1 MRTIL
6 LTRGLQGSGKS
17 TWVKENN
24 LEPYTLSADK
34 IRLLMQSPITN
45 IDGNLVI
52 SQKNDGKVWK
62 LLFEIL
68 EQRMERGEFIVV
80 DATHYKK
87 ELLQRYYNLIE
98 KYRYRAFIVDFTDVP
113 LETCLERN
121 SKRDKYKFVPE
132 EVIRKVS
139 AVFELEK
146 QNETC
151 REVSK
156 KFTIIKPDEVQNMFK
171 KEYLLKNYTDLYEK
185 IVVFGDIHGCI
196 EPLNNYFKKNNFR
209 DDYLYIFTGDYLDR
223 GIQNLEVLQFLQTI
237 YNKKNVILLEGNHE
251 VHLRKYSEKNCDINS
266 IKSGQFKNH
275 TIPQIES
282 FDKKELRQICRKFS
296 QLEYF
301 EFGINKYVVCHGG
314 IPCIPSI
321 LISTEELIKG
331 VGKYEEEEQIGKK
344 FGENTDCLHTLI
356 HGHRNI
362 FNNPAYRAD
371 YHYNLCDTPE
381 FGGNV
386 RILEISKNGE
396 INIIYEPNTI
406 FDTELVK
413 REEKLQT
420 LEIKTDND
428 LINQL
433 NSSKYISKKVLDNG
447 IISYNFTRDVF
458 YKSIWNDLTVKARG
472 LFVDNK
478 TNEVVARGYNKFWNV
493 SENDFTSLSSL
504 KQNLKF
510 PVKAY
515 RKENGFLA
523 LVSYDKFNDDLFV
536 ASKSTTKGDFVPM
549 IKTEINKFGEEFK
562 NKVKDYVQANNCTLI
577 FECINQDLD
586 PHIIRYKENGLILL
600 DIVTNSFEPQ
610 FLSYEDLMSEAKYF
624 GLKCKQ
630 LEHTFV
636 TWNEFYNFIKLQE
649 ISYNCQHEGWV
660 FEDSQ
665 KFMVKYKTKYY
676 KLWKYMRSIKQKLE
690 KNQNIKNIF
699 KDENEVRVFN
709 FMRSKPI
716 EELASKSIIDI
727 SEEYYKSIRG

>member
-34 IRLLMQSPITN
+34 IRLLMQSPATN
-45 IDGNLVI
+45 LDGNLCI
-52 SQKNDGKVWK
+52 TQKNDGKVWK

-68 EQRMERGEFIVV
+68 EQRMERGEFIVI

-87 ELLQRYYNLIE
+87 ELLQRYYNLID

-113 LETCLERN
+113 LEVCLERN
-121 SKRDKYKFVPE
+121 SRRDKYKFVPE
-132 EVIRKVS
+132 EVIKKVS
-139 AVFELEK
+139 AVFESEK
-146 QNETC
+146 QNDFC
-151 REVSK
+151 KEVSK
-156 KFTIIKPDEVQNMFK
+156 KFTVIKPDEVKNMFNQ
-171 KEYLLKNYTDLYEK
+171 EYLLKNYTNLYEK
-185 IVVFGDIHGCI
+185 VVVFGDIHGCI
-196 EPLNNYFKKNNFR
+196 EPLTNYFEKNNFR

-223 GIQNLEVLQFLQTI
+223 GIQNLEVLQGLQRI

-251 VHLRKYSEKNCDINS
+251 IHLRKYARKNCDLDS
-266 IKSGQFKNH
+266 IRSGEFKNK

-301 EFGINKYVVCHGG
+301 EFGAYKYVVCHGG
-314 IPCIPSI
+314 VPCIPTI
-321 LISTEELIKG
+321 LTSTEELITG
-331 VGKYEEEEQIGKK
+331 VGKYEEEELVGKNFSK
-344 FGENTDCLHTLI
+344 NTDGSHILI

-362 FNNPAYRAD
+362 FDNPACRTKF
-371 YHYNLCDTPE
+371 HYNLCDKPE

-396 INIIYEPNTI
+396 VNIVYEPNTVYNS
-406 FDTELVK
+406 ELVK
-413 REEKLQT
+413 REEKLHS
-420 LEIKTDND
+420 LEIKTDNE
-428 LINQL
+428 LLNQL
-433 NSSKYISKKVLDNG
+433 NSSKLISKKVLDNG
-447 IISYNFTRDVF
+447 VISYNFTRDVF

-472 LFVDNK
+472 LFVDSK
-478 TNEVVARGYNKFWNV
+478 TNEVVARGYNKFWNI
-493 SENDFTSLSSL
+493 SENDFTSFSSL

-536 ASKSTTKGDFVPM
+536 ASKSTTKGDFAPM
-549 IKTEINKFGEEFK
+549 IKTELDKLGEEFK
-562 NKVKDYVQANNCTLI
+562 NKVKDYTQANKCTLI

-600 DIVTNSFEPQ
+600 DIVTNSFEPK
-610 FLSYEDLMSEAKYF
+610 FMNYEDLIDEAEYF
-624 GLKCKQ
+624 GLKYKQ
-630 LEHTFV
+630 LEYTFN
-636 TWNEFYNFIKLQE
+636 TWDEFYNFIKLQDN
-649 ISYNCQHEGWV
+649 SYNCQHEGWV

-676 KLWKYMRSIKQKLE
+676 KFWKYMRGLKQKLE
-690 KNQNIKNIF
+690 KGQNIKNIF
-699 KDENEVRVFN
+699 KDEHEVRVFN

-716 EELASKSIIDI
+716 DELVSKSIIDI
-727 SEEYYKSIRG
+727 SEEYYEHIKK